1 MMRDIDY
8 AALAVRKQI
17 EEKFGRQHDLTA
29 LEVRVD
35 EATIVVEQGDRRTA
49 GTRDNLLAA
58 LRKATTYEEFL
69 ETPQQVSN
77 LHR

>member
-1 MMRDIDY
+1 MLRDIDY
-8 AALAVRKQI
+8 GALAVRKQI
-17 EEKFGRQHDLTA
+17 EEKFGRQDDLA
-29 LEVRVD
+29 DLEVRA
-35 EATIVVEQGDRRTA
+35 EETTILVEHGKRRLV

-69 ETPQQVSN
+69 ATPQQSA